1 MLSLRLSVYI
11 IIKKS
16 SVLSFVC
23 LVVLKFENDDDVNVV
38 IILL

>member
-23 LVVLKFENDDDVNVV
+23 LLLKFENDDDVV

>member
-23 LVVLKFENDDDVNVV
+23 LLLKFENDDDVNVV